1 MSPCLPLSLNRPST
15 HLLPPA
21 PTCSS
26 LTAHRLLQ
34 RDELRRARAAVDAQ
48 FHALYHDKYLPLKGQ
63 AAAAAQEVAALQKR
77 VVGEELK
84 VGGGAWGCA
93 WGCVA
98 VRLIADY
105 FQGGGYSWCT

>member
-1 MSPCLPLSLNRPST
+1 MLP
-15 HLLPPA
+15 
-21 PTCSS
+21 
-26 LTAHRLLQ
+26 Q

-84 VGGGAWGCA
+84 VWRCGAA
-93 WGCVA
+93 LA
-98 VRLIADY
+98 AA
-105 FQGGGYSWCT
+105 S